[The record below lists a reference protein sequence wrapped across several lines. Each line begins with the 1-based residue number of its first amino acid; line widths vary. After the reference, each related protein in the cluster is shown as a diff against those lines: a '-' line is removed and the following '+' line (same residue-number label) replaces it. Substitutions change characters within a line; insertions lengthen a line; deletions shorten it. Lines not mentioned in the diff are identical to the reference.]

1 MAKKTN
7 TSGAKAQEPTGA
19 AASTEQ
25 PTTAVQNPDESAGA
39 AVGDGAGTATG
50 AEPQNDA
57 GAPEVTEQPDTTAQ
71 GTGAAAGDT
80 AEITGKAKK
89 TAEPKVSDSVVKI
102 GKSLLKGNPEMS
114 VVYMTADGS
123 GFYEKNDAELHARN
137 LNNKAVTPVKK

>member
-7 TSGAKAQEPTGA
+7 TPGEAPQEPAGDA
-19 AASTEQ
+19 ANPEQ
-25 PTTAVQNPDESAGA
+25 PTPVVQNPDEN
-39 AVGDGAGTATG
+39 AGTTK
-50 AEPQNDA
+50 
-57 GAPEVTEQPDTTAQ
+57 T
-71 GTGAAAGDT
+71 
-80 AEITGKAKK
+80 KK